1 MGLTTILRISSGT
14 LQNAKCK
21 MQNAKYKI
29 ELTTILRMSSG
40 TLQNTKHKMQN
51 AKCKIQ
57 NRTHHNSK
65 NIIRYVS
72 ARVAQRVRRGVREDH
87 GRLAHQRFFLHSR
100 GSLFCTTEIFW
111 HTRDFFYLA
120 HQRFFILHIRD
131 FFAQQ
136 RLIVL
141 QNRDFFY
148 LAHQRFFCTAE
159 IDCFAKQRFLYLAH
173 QRFFL
178 HTRD

>member
-1 MGLTTILRISSGT
+1 MRLNTILRI
-14 LQNAKCK
+14 
-21 MQNAKYKI
+21 
-29 ELTTILRMSSG
+29 SSG

-141 QNRDFFY
+141 QNRDFFI
-148 LAHQRFFCTAE
+148 LRIRDFFA
-159 IDCFAKQRFLYLAH
+159 Q
-173 QRFFL
+173 
-178 HTRD
+178 